1 VDALNWQSYLKG
13 KNMKKSF
20 IQRKIETSERKIEI
34 LKDRLK
40 AEKKR
45 LKKLIKEKE
54 YEAH

>member
-1 VDALNWQSYLKG
+1 
-13 KNMKKSF
+13 MKKSF

-54 YEAH
+54 YETH